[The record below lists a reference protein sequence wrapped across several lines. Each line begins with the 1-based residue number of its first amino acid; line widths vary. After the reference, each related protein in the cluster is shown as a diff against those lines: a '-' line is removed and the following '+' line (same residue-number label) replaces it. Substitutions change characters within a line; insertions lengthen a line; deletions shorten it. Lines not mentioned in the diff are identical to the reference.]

1 LEVIGLKKLLLLS
14 VVLLCVVGLWAQ
26 EEEGGK
32 ALVYS
37 GKIGI
42 FRPSDSGLRDDVGSS
57 WFLLGIDAE
66 SPVAPDASWVYS
78 LEYLHKSG
86 TNGTVTEIPLLVTW
100 KKTSVSGEPPLFG
113 EAQPRYYPY
122 LGVGAGLYYL
132 KAENGT
138 SDSTWKTGF
147 HILVGARFSSNMFA
161 ELRWNTISKWH
172 DTDFGGYSLLVGIRF

>member
-1 LEVIGLKKLLLLS
+1 MKKLLLLS
-14 VVLLCVVGLWAQ
+14 VVFLCVASLFAQ
-26 EEEGGK
+26 EEGGK
-32 ALVYS
+32 ALIYS

-42 FRPSDSGLRDDVGSS
+42 FRPSDSDLKDALGES

-78 LEYLHKSG
+78 VEYLHKSDTG
-86 TNGTVTEIPLLVTW
+86 ITLTEIPLLVTW
-100 KKTSVSGEPPLFG
+100 RKTSISGEPPMFG
-113 EAQPRYYPY
+113 ETQPQYFPY

-161 ELRWNTISKWH
+161 ELRWNTIDEWY
-172 DTDFGGYSLLVGIRF
+172 DTDFGCYSLLVGIKF

>member
-1 LEVIGLKKLLLLS
+1 LEVSALRKLLLLS
-14 VVLLCVVGLWAQ
+14 IVLLCVVGLWAQ
-26 EEEGGK
+26 EEGGK

-86 TNGTVTEIPLLVTW
+86 SKQTVTEIPLLATW
-100 KKTSVSGEPPLFG
+100 KKTSVSGEPPMFG
-113 EAQPRYYPY
+113 ETQPQYYPY
-122 LGVGAGLYYL
+122 LGVGVGLYYL
-132 KAENGT
+132 KAENTT

-161 ELRWNTISKWH
+161 ELRWNTLGKWNGA
-172 DTDFGGYSLLVGIRF
+172 DFGGYSLLVGIRF

>member
-1 LEVIGLKKLLLLS
+1 VSSLKKLLLLS
-14 VVLLCVVGLWAQ
+14 VVFLCVASLFAQ
-26 EEEGGK
+26 EEGGK
-32 ALVYS
+32 ALIYS

-42 FRPSDSGLRDDVGSS
+42 FRPSDSGLRDVGSS

-78 LEYLHKSG
+78 LEYLHKSD
-86 TNGTVTEIPLLVTW
+86 TNRTVTEIPLLVTW
-100 KKTSVSGEPPLFG
+100 KKTSVSGEPPMFG
-113 EAQPRYYPY
+113 EAQPKYYPY

-132 KAENGT
+132 KDEKAT

-161 ELRWNTISKWH
+161 ELRWNTISKWNGA
-172 DTDFGGYSLLVGIRF
+172 DFGGYSLLVGIKF